1 MSQSFKTGLP
11 AAKRFAD
18 ASIAFDLDGTL
29 VDTAPD
35 LVRALN
41 EVVRPHGIN
50 EVNLD
55 DVRAMVGRGSRHLI
69 ERAFAREC
77 QPLTEPLTDELVAAF
92 IATYKNDIAAR
103 STIFPGVVET
113 LQQMKSAGATLS
125 VCTNKPSALSDKLLD
140 TLDLTRFFDRVIGP
154 ERTQAKKPAADHVHS
169 ALGDDYAVAGMV
181 GDSAPDVDSARA
193 AGIPSIVLSYGYS
206 ENPVSSLGADRIVH
220 AFSDVPKV
228 LAELWHTGGKP
239 GAD

>member
-11 AAKRFAD
+11 TAKLFAN

-41 EVVRPHGIN
+41 EVVGPHGIN

-69 ERAFAREC
+69 ERAFTRERL
-77 QPLTEPLTDELVAAF
+77 PLTDNLTDELVTAF
-92 IATYKNDIAAR
+92 IETYRNDIAAR
-103 STIFPGVVET
+103 STIFPGVVDT
-113 LQQMKSAGATLS
+113 LDWMRSAGATLS
-125 VCTNKPSALSDKLLD
+125 VCTNKPSVLSDMLLD

-169 ALGDDYAVAGMV
+169 ALGDKYTVAGMV

-193 AGIPSIVLSYGYS
+193 AGVPSIVLSYGYS

-220 AFSDVPKV
+220 AFSDVPKA
-228 LAELWHTGGKP
+228 LANLWQAGR
-239 GAD
+239 